1 MKLRTLVVAVLLA
14 ALPALAQ
21 LAPPNAQ
28 GVTMGHMHLYVK
40 DIPAQ
45 THFWVDIMGGK
56 AVHNEKLSMVAFPGV
71 FLIFTQADPDGPPA
85 GSIVDHF
92 GFVVKDMP
100 GSIAKWKAN
109 NLKVEQTGTNPNQSY
124 VTAPDGIRLEVFG
137 DPNLPVPVQMNHIHF
152 FPPKDDIRAMQDWYA
167 KAFGAVIGRRDSVAR
182 PGNWIETVDLPG
194 VDLSIGGSEIRRSP
208 TKGRAIDHIGFEVK
222 NLDAFAKKL
231 EAQGITLDEKPRAS
245 QNSTRLKV
253 AFLTDP
259 WGTRIELTEGLA
271 PKP

>member
-1 MKLRTLVVAVLLA
+1 
-14 ALPALAQ
+14 
-21 LAPPNAQ
+21 
-28 GVTMGHMHLYVK
+28 MGHMHLYVK
-40 DIPAQ
+40 DVAAQ

-56 AVHNEKLSMVAFPGV
+56 VVHNEKLSMIEFPGV
-71 FLIFTQADPDGPPA
+71 FLILTQTDPAGPPA

-109 NLKVEQTGTNPNQSY
+109 GLKVEQTGTNPNQSY
-124 VTAPDGIRLEVFG
+124 VTAPDDIRLEVFG
-137 DPNLPVPVQMNHIHF
+137 DPNLPYPVQMNHIHF
-152 FPPKDDIRAMQDWYA
+152 FPPKADIPAMQQWYA
-167 KAFGAVIGRRDSVAR
+167 KVFGGVIGRRDSVAR

-194 VDLSIGGSEIRRSP
+194 VNLSFGASETRRAPTKRRS
-208 TKGRAIDHIGFEVK
+208 IDHIGFEVT

-231 EAQGITLDEKPRAS
+231 EAQGIKLDEGPRAS
-245 QNSTRLKV
+245 QNSSHLKV

-259 WGTRIELTEGLA
+259 WGTRIELNEGLA